1 MVSVTF
7 DTLKFSKR
15 LEQAGV
21 PTAQAESQAEALA
34 EVFDANLTELVT
46 KKDLQIALAPLGN
59 ELTQIRGELTLVK
72 WMLGI
77 LIAGVL
83 PLVIKAFF

>member
-1 MVSVTF
+1 MASVTF

-21 PTAQAESQAEALA
+21 PTAQAESQAQALA
-34 EVFDANLTELVT
+34 EVLDTNLTELVT
-46 KKDLQIALAPLGN
+46 KKDLQIALAPIHN
-59 ELTQIRGELTLVK
+59 DITQLHGELMLVK

-83 PLVIKAFF
+83 SLVIKAFF

>member
-1 MVSVTF
+1 MIAVTF

-15 LEQAGV
+15 LERAGISK
-21 PTAQAESQAEALA
+21 AQAESQAEALA

-46 KKDLQIALAPLGN
+46 KKDLQLELAL
-59 ELTQIRGELTLVK
+59 IRGELTLVK

-83 PLVIKAFF
+83 SLVIKAFF